1 LVESD
6 ARSGLPYRF
15 CATFARQYLRGCEFA
30 LEAILYEI
38 GNLRWHCIT
47 MEQVMKKLS
56 LLIVSTVVLRIATL
70 AWGADKVSEV
80 LLRDAIQG
88 NLAAIQM
95 GQLAQERAQ
104 SPELKAFAA
113 TVMVDHWASNEQAEK
128 AAKQIGITIP
138 TEPSFSQ
145 KLNYEHMSKLSDK
158 ALDRA
163 VVAEM
168 IVFYKTIIPRFKN
181 EAKKTNDPVGI
192 FAHEELPRLQEHLDA
207 AQKLQSRI

>member
-1 LVESD
+1 MVSEVFAAEADNPGPPTDGVGREKNIAANPLSGFYRASD
-6 ARSGLPYRF
+6 PR
-15 CATFARQYLRGCEFA
+15 
-30 LEAILYEI
+30 
-38 GNLRWHCIT
+38 
-47 MEQVMKKLS
+47 V
-56 LLIVSTVVLRIATL
+56 
-70 AWGADKVSEV
+70 GADKISEV

-95 GQLAQERAQ
+95 GQLAQEKAQ
-104 SPELKAFAA
+104 NPEVKAFAA

-163 VVAEM
+163 LVAEM

>member
-1 LVESD
+1 
-6 ARSGLPYRF
+6 
-15 CATFARQYLRGCEFA
+15 
-30 LEAILYEI
+30 
-38 GNLRWHCIT
+38 
-47 MEQVMKKLS
+47 MKKLS
-56 LLIVSTVVLRIATL
+56 LLILSAVVLRMATP

-95 GQLAQERAQ
+95 GQLAQEKAQ
-104 SPELKAFAA
+104 NPEVKAFAA

-138 TEPSFSQ
+138 TEPSSSQ
-145 KLNYEHMSKLSDK
+145 KLNYQHMSKLSDK

-163 VVAEM
+163 LVAEM
-168 IVFYKTIIPRFKN
+168 IVFYKAIIPRFKN

-207 AQKLQSRI
+207 AQKLQPKI

>member
-1 LVESD
+1 MERVVKKILLAIFSAVFI
-6 ARSGLPYRF
+6 GL
-15 CATFARQYLRGCEFA
+15 ATPGGA
-30 LEAILYEI
+30 
-38 GNLRWHCIT
+38 
-47 MEQVMKKLS
+47 
-56 LLIVSTVVLRIATL
+56 
-70 AWGADKVSEV
+70 ADKISEV

-95 GQLAQERAQ
+95 GQLGQEKAQ
-104 SPELKAFAA
+104 SPEVRAFAA

-128 AAKQIGITIP
+128 AAKQIGLTIP
-138 TEPSFSQ
+138 TEPSSSQ

-163 VVAEM
+163 FVAAM

-207 AQKLQSRI
+207 AQKLQSGI

>member
-1 LVESD
+1 MLMPLSCGRRGLVVI
-6 ARSGLPYRF
+6 
-15 CATFARQYLRGCEFA
+15 RQSRQQSSAGA
-30 LEAILYEI
+30 
-38 GNLRWHCIT
+38 T
-47 MEQVMKKLS
+47 MEQVVKKLS
-56 LLIVSTVVLRIATL
+56 LLILSAVVLRMATP

-95 GQLAQERAQ
+95 GQLAQEKAQ
-104 SPELKAFAA
+104 NSEVKAFAA

-163 VVAEM
+163 LVAEM
-168 IVFYKTIIPRFKN
+168 IVFYKAIIPRFKN

-207 AQKLQSRI
+207 AQKLQPKI